1 MTAITL
7 NEMRSYVS
15 ITCYSVIFAIAC
27 FSVVTS
33 IIKHRSI
40 KKTLIKGLKNRFV
53 RFEEISQSEFV
64 GIEPDSGVTFNMTN
78 KQDSVLCF
86 KLTYPF
92 GVELMHDYIDQILKK
107 SAYTIARLHR
117 HHANESLATYMH
129 GDKKHEYTISV
140 SEGAHVEFS
149 YIIRIDGT

>member
-1 MTAITL
+1 MTTITL

-15 ITCYSVIFAIAC
+15 ITCYSAIFAIAC
-27 FSVVTS
+27 FSVVAS

-64 GIEPDSGVTFNMTN
+64 GIEPDSGATFHMTN

-86 KLTYPF
+86 KLNYPF
-92 GVELMHDYIDQILKK
+92 NVELMHDYIDQILQR
-107 SAYTIARLHR
+107 AGYLVTRLPR
-117 HHANESLATYMH
+117 HDANESLATYIR
-129 GDKKHEYTISV
+129 GDQEHVYTISV
-140 SEGAHVEFS
+140 YEGECVEHS